1 MKIFPHRL
9 EDATIDNNEDS
20 VINAEPSIES
30 LPKKKKDKISQA
42 LNHFKR
48 GVNQKDVIFVE
59 SFDEEKNPTDSMNKF
74 SHKCQKMTTI
84 TLFTCLLAIILILTV
99 LYVQLKGLMNR
110 KDQMYGLTVPSFLL
124 HEVANHTS
132 D

>member
-1 MKIFPHRL
+1 VKIFPHRL
-9 EDATIDNNEDS
+9 EDATIDHNEDS

-59 SFDEEKNPTDSMNKF
+59 SFDEEKNPTESLNKF
-74 SHKCQKMTTI
+74 SPNCQKMITI

-99 LYVQLKGLMNR
+99 LY
-110 KDQMYGLTVPSFLL
+110 
-124 HEVANHTS
+124 A
-132 D
+132 